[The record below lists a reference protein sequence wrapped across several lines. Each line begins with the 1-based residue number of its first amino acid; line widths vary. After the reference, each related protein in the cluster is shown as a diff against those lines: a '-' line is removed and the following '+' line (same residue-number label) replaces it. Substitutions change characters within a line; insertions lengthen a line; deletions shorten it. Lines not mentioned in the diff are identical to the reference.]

1 MPILKTQLLLHNAL
15 LMANKKNGHLQ
26 QGMIVLLPVICR
38 WRKSWAVLFT
48 QNIGIGPEQD
58 QKIPISVE
66 HLSAQQTAPK
76 YIFKRHYGTL
86 CKIRYLNA
94 RKSKQLPSV
103 LLCRKR
109 GLFVVSCG
117 CRSPPPSSASPDDPF
132 NSETEERL

>member
-58 QKIPISVE
+58 QKNTDLRRTPFCPTNRTKVYI
-66 HLSAQQTAPK
+66 QTALWNLMQNK
-76 YIFKRHYGTL
+76 VSKRQEVQTASWRFALSKTGTF
-86 CKIRYLNA
+86 C
-94 RKSKQLPSV
+94 S
-103 LLCRKR
+103 LLRVQIPTSFLR
-109 GLFVVSCG
+109 FTG
-117 CRSPPPSSASPDDPF
+117 
-132 NSETEERL
+132 